1 MTEAQQ
7 RLTDVRAAIQDILT
21 KGQSVRKDGR
31 ELRRADLASL
41 RMLEAQYAQAAAAEE
56 SAAKYGARNRISY
69 MKI

>member
-7 RLTDVRAAIQDILT
+7 RLADVRAAIKDILE

-41 RMLEAQYAQAAAAEE
+41 RMLEAQYAKDEAAERL
-56 SAAKYGARNRISY
+56 AQRGARNRINY
-69 MKI
+69 VKI

>member
-7 RLTDVRAAIQDILT
+7 RLADVRAAINAILE

-41 RMLEAQYAQAAAAEE
+41 RMLEEQYARAEAAERLAR
-56 SAAKYGARNRISY
+56 SGARNRINY
-69 MKI
+69 VKI

>member
-1 MTEAQQ
+1 MTETQQ
-7 RLTDVRAAIQDILT
+7 RLADVRAAIKDILE

-41 RMLEAQYAQAAAAEE
+41 QTLERQYARDEAAERL
-56 SAAKYGARNRISY
+56 ALRGARNRINY

>member
-7 RLTDVRAAIQDILT
+7 RLADVRAAIKDIFE

-41 RMLEAQYAQAAAAEE
+41 RMLEGQYAKDAAAEQL
-56 SAAKYGARNRISY
+56 AQRGARNRVNY
-69 MKI
+69 VKI

>member
-7 RLTDVRAAIQDILT
+7 RLADVRAAIHDILT

-41 RMLEAQYAQAAAAEE
+41 RMLEGQYADAVAAE
-56 SAAKYGARNRISY
+56 ATALRGARSRIIY
-69 MKI
+69 PKL